1 MTAPCCGGSFV
12 SLDLNSILVQEA
24 GLSAAEV
31 DGRIVVLSLK
41 AGSYFDLNAVASKI
55 WDMLSTPCSI
65 ESILQDLSWQHDV
78 DTQTLTR
85 DVMSFLQSLLAQ
97 RLVRIVAVEEAR

>member
-1 MTAPCCGGSFV
+1 V

-41 AGSYFDLNAVASKI
+41 SGSYFDLNAVASKI

-65 ESILQDLSWQHDV
+65 ESILQDLSRQHDV